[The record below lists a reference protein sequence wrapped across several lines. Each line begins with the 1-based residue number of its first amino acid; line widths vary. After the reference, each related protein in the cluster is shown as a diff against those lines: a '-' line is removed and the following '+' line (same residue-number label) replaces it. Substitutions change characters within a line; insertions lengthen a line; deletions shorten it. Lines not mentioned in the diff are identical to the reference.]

1 MNQVHCFGLKPGAQG
16 EYLMCTVLV
25 KITEHGGDC
34 CRSDVCGLVVSA
46 AGSNHNHKGPS
57 SVLGRTEHHSVNSSE
72 IVKFLLKTN
81 DGRGGRPGSAIL
93 SANYASAK
101 TQECKGSISSHCFY
115 GQLLLTRF

>member
-1 MNQVHCFGLKPGAQG
+1 MRQDQTTKVPVQFLGGQN
-16 EYLMCTVLV
+16 TV
-25 KITEHGGDC
+25 
-34 CRSDVCGLVVSA
+34 
-46 AGSNHNHKGPS
+46 
-57 SVLGRTEHHSVNSSE
+57 SVNSSE

-93 SANYASAK
+93 SGNYASAK